1 MCVSFVV
8 FNVIITFKPKSRFHS
23 VKAFSLFAN
32 FYHKRVAK
40 CQTQS
45 LKISRNDAREYV
57 VSIAHWYNLSSVPS
71 DLGLQ
76 LYSLGLWPKVPSLII
91 PNDSENLFLT
101 YSFPSSPWQGP
112 YIKKPKLLRLSSTHY
127 FSILF
132 KSHHHASLGST

>member
-23 VKAFSLFAN
+23 VKSCLFICKY
-32 FYHKRVAK
+32 YHKRVPK

-101 YSFPSSPWQGP
+101 FF
-112 YIKKPKLLRLSSTHY
+112 H
-127 FSILF
+127 
-132 KSHHHASLGST
+132 SHHPPGRVHISRSQTLEVKFNALL

>member
-1 MCVSFVV
+1 MV

-76 LYSLGLWPKVPSLII
+76 LYSLGLWPKVVMVFECLVLSRPGLGAGMGGNCLHIESYFKGGGLI
-91 PNDSENLFLT
+91 
-101 YSFPSSPWQGP
+101 
-112 YIKKPKLLRLSSTHY
+112 LR
-127 FSILF
+127 
-132 KSHHHASLGST
+132 